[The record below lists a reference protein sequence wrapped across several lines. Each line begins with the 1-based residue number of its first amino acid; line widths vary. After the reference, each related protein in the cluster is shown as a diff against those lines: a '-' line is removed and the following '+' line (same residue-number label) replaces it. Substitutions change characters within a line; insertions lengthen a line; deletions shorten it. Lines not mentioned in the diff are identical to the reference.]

1 MSYEINI
8 LAFNQIEPIKLNYST
23 KILLQNE
30 KDDYMVNRYAEI
42 WPFFSN
48 TPGVLYSLVMEM
60 SEGYYSSFPI
70 CDSDFETEIKE
81 YSIPT
86 CLVEEYEE
94 NLTPFIVKEQF
105 VSEFIQIVQYILENA
120 PQKRILFQTRYQ
132 GGDKEI
138 IVGVLKMKH
147 FLKMLRSKEILFNVC
162 YIVESD
168 C

>member
-8 LAFNQIEPIKLNYST
+8 LAVNQKEPIKLNFAS

-30 KDDYMVNRYAEI
+30 KEDCMVNRYAEI

-48 TPGVLYSLVMEM
+48 MPGVLYSLVTEM
-60 SEGYYSSFPI
+60 YEGYYSSFAI

-81 YSIPT
+81 YFLPT
-86 CLVEEYEE
+86 CLLEEYKE
-94 NLTPFIVKEQF
+94 NLTPFIVREPF
-105 VSEFIQIVQYILENA
+105 VGEFIQILRYIIENA

-132 GGDKEI
+132 GGDGEI
-138 IVGVLKMKH
+138 IVGVIKMKH
-147 FLKMLRSKEILFNVC
+147 FLKMLRRKEILFNVC

-168 C
+168 